1 MNSKYKVI
9 GVIPARY
16 ESSRL
21 AHKLLLDLCGK
32 PLIQWTWESAKSARL
47 LDKLIIACDD
57 QKIEE
62 AGKEFGAEVV
72 MTSTGHASGT
82 DRIAETVVNI
92 DTDIVI
98 NIQADEPLIHFSIID
113 SLAQT
118 MIDDPELMMAT
129 VKTKI
134 TDPQDIKDPGIVK
147 VICDKDDFAIYFSRS
162 PVPYLRDKGSTYP
175 YNKHLGIY
183 AYRKDFLYTFKNLPP
198 SKLEEAEKLE
208 QLRALEAGF
217 KIKVIETAFGSWG
230 VDTEEDFEKIKKII
244 EERKNRNAQIQE

>member
-16 ESSRL
+16 ESTRL
-21 AHKLLLDLCGK
+21 PRKLLLDLCGK
-32 PLIQWTWESAKSARL
+32 PLIQWTWESAKKARL
-47 LDKLIIACDD
+47 LDELIIACDD
-57 QKIEE
+57 EKIE
-62 AGKEFGAEVV
+62 AAAKEFGAKTI
-72 MTSTGHASGT
+72 MTSTGHLSGT

-118 MIDDPELMMAT
+118 MIDNSQIEMAT

-134 TDPQDIKDPGIVK
+134 KNKDEVSDPSIVK

-162 PVPYLRDKGSTYP
+162 PVPCLRDAGMEYP
-175 YNKHLGIY
+175 YDKHLGIY
-183 AYRKDFLYTFKNLPP
+183 AYRKDFLYTFKNLPD
-198 SKLEEAEKLE
+198 SKLEAAEKLE
-208 QLRALEAGF
+208 QLRAIEAGF
-217 KIKVIETAFGSWG
+217 KIKVNETTFGSWG
-230 VDTEEDFEKIKKII
+230 VDTEEDLEKIKRII
-244 EERKNRNAQIQE
+244 EKKGDSDA